1 MFVWIALVNGC
12 LEFSEAEQN
21 KSMPEEIQIFVESED
36 TDLNLCYN
44 TNI

>member
-1 MFVWIALVNGC
+1 MFVWIELVSGC

-21 KSMPEEIQIFVESED
+21 KSMPEKGQIFVESEGI
-36 TDLNLCYN
+36 DLNLCYN